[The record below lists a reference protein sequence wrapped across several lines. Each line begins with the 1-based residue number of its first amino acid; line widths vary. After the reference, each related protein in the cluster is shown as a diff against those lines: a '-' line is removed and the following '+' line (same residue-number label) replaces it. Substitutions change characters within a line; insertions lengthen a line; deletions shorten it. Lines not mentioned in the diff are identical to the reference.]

1 MNFKKIIV
9 TGGAGFIGGAVVRK
23 LLTETNALIYNVDKI
38 SYASDFT
45 CINQIKSSK
54 ERHFLHR
61 INLVNKN
68 DLEKLI
74 YKIRPDLIIHLAAE
88 THVDRS
94 IENPSQF
101 VESNIIGTFNL
112 LEVSTDYWKTLDDK
126 SRNNFRFHH
135 VSTDEVFGSLGPNE
149 YFNESS
155 NYAPM
160 SPYSASKASSDH
172 LVRSW
177 HNTFG
182 LPTLIS
188 NCSNNYGPFQ
198 FPEKLIPLTI
208 TKALKEEKIPI
219 YGDGQNIR
227 DWLFVDDHVDAIFQI
242 ITKGKIGK
250 SYCIG
255 GNNPMTNLEVVE
267 KICSILDI
275 QKPKI
280 FKHKDLIEF
289 VKDRPGHDIR
299 YAIDTSYIKKEL
311 YWEPKYKFE
320 KAIEETVIWYLEN
333 PNWCIKIMKKGF
345 YKGGRIGLKKNQK

>member
-1 MNFKKIIV
+1 MNYKKIIV
-9 TGGAGFIGGAVVRK
+9 TGGAGFIGGAVIRK
-23 LLTETNALIYNVDKI
+23 LLLETNAFIYNIDKI

-45 CINQIKSSK
+45 CINQIKSS
-54 ERHFLHR
+54 EDRHFHYK
-61 INLVNKN
+61 INLINKN
-68 DLEKLI
+68 DLENI
-74 YKIRPDLIIHLAAE
+74 IFKIKPDLIIHLAAE

-94 IENPSQF
+94 IENPYHF
-101 VESNIIGTFNL
+101 IESNIIGTFNL
-112 LEVSTDYWKTLDDK
+112 LQVSTDYWKTLNSS

-135 VSTDEVFGSLGPNE
+135 ISTDEVFGSLGPNE

-155 NYAPM
+155 KYDPK

-208 TKALKEEKIPI
+208 IKALNEEKIPL

-242 ITKGKIGK
+242 IIKGKIGD

-255 GNNPMTNLEVVE
+255 GGNPITNLKIAE

-275 QKPKI
+275 LKPKS
-280 FKHKDLIEF
+280 FKYKNLIEF
-289 VKDRPGHDIR
+289 VKDRPGHDRR
-299 YAIDTSYIKKEL
+299 YAIDASRIKKEIN
-311 YWEPKYKFE
+311 WQPKYTFDI
-320 KAIEETVIWYLEN
+320 AIHNTVLWYIENIDWCLE
-333 PNWCIKIMKKGF
+333 IMKRGS
-345 YKGGRIGLKKNQK
+345 YQGGRLGSL

>member
-9 TGGAGFIGGAVVRK
+9 TGGAGFIGGAVIKK
-23 LLTETNALIYNVDKI
+23 LLLETNAFIYNIDKI

-54 ERHFLHR
+54 ERHFHYK
-61 INLVNKN
+61 INLINKN
-68 DLEKLI
+68 DLENLI
-74 YKIRPDLIIHLAAE
+74 FKIKPDLIIHLAAE

-94 IENPSQF
+94 IENPSYF
-101 VESNIIGTFNL
+101 IESNIIGTFNL
-112 LEVSTDYWKTLDDK
+112 LQVSTDYWRTLDSI

-135 VSTDEVFGSLGPNE
+135 VSTDEVFGSLEPNE

-155 NYAPM
+155 KYSPM

-188 NCSNNYGPFQ
+188 NCSNNYGPYQ

-208 TKALKEEKIPI
+208 IKALNEEKIPL

-227 DWLFVDDHVDAIFQI
+227 DWLFVDDHADAIFQI
-242 ITKGKIGK
+242 IIKGKIGD

-255 GNNPMTNLEVVE
+255 GDNPITNLKIAE

-275 QKPKI
+275 LRPKN
-280 FKHKDLIEF
+280 FKYKSLIEF
-289 VKDRPGHDIR
+289 VKDRPGHDRR
-299 YAIDTSYIKKEL
+299 YAIDSSYIKKQL
-311 YWEPKYKFE
+311 NWEPKYNFE
-320 KAIEETVIWYLEN
+320 KAIEDTVLWYVKN
-333 PNWCIKIMKKGF
+333 SNWCTKIMEKGS
-345 YKGGRIGLKKNQK
+345 YKGGRFGLKKEHK

>member
-23 LLTETNALIYNVDKI
+23 LLKETNALIYNVDKI

-54 ERHFLHR
+54 ERHFLHK

-112 LEVSTDYWKTLDDK
+112 LEVSTDYWKTLDYN

-208 TKALKEEKIPI
+208 LKALNEEKIPI

-227 DWLFVDDHVDAIFQI
+227 DWLFVDDHVDAIFKI
-242 ITKGKIGK
+242 ITKGKIGE

-255 GNNPMTNLEVVE
+255 GNNPMTNLEVVK

-275 QKPKI
+275 QKPMI

-289 VKDRPGHDIR
+289 VKDRPGHDFR
-299 YAIDTSYIKKEL
+299 YAIDASHIKKEIN
-311 YWEPKYKFE
+311 WQPKYNFDI
-320 KAIEETVIWYLEN
+320 AINNTVLWYIEN
-333 PNWCIKIMKKGF
+333 IDWCLKIMKKGS
-345 YKGGRIGLKKNQK
+345 YQGGRLGSI

>member
-23 LLTETNALIYNVDKI
+23 LLSETNALIYNVDKI

-54 ERHFLHR
+54 ERHFLQK

-68 DLEKLI
+68 ELEKLI
-74 YKIRPDLIIHLAAE
+74 YKIGPDLIIHLAAE

-94 IENPSQF
+94 IENPSHF
-101 VESNIIGTFNL
+101 IESNIIGTFNL
-112 LEVSTDYWKTLDDK
+112 LEVSTDYWKTLDYK

-208 TKALKEEKIPI
+208 IKALNEEKIPI

-242 ITKGKIGK
+242 ITKGKIGE

-275 QKPKI
+275 QRPKM
-280 FKHKDLIEF
+280 FHYKNLIEF
-289 VKDRPGHDIR
+289 VKDRPGHDFR
-299 YAIDTSYIKKEL
+299 YAIDASHIKKEIN
-311 YWEPKYKFE
+311 WQPKYNFDI
-320 KAIEETVIWYLEN
+320 AINNTVLWYIENIEWCLE
-333 PNWCIKIMKKGF
+333 IMKKGS
-345 YKGGRIGLKKNQK
+345 YQGGRLGSI